1 MEEAPR
7 QLAPQAPPG
16 PSPEA
21 PPPVQPREEHGPAE
35 PSAGHE
41 IVPTAPPQSSKSF
54 RFPLRPGKGSIGT
67 RCLVKANH
75 FFAELPHKDLHHYD
89 VRSDFSNLHSISSV
103 IPYP

>member
-1 MEEAPR
+1 VGLHQKR
-7 QLAPQAPPG
+7 HQLG
-16 PSPEA
+16 PSQPSPAA
-21 PPPVQPREEHGPAE
+21 PPPRLLSRLERSTRQLT
-35 PSAGHE
+35 HE

-75 FFAELPHKDLHHYD
+75 FFAELPDKDLHHYD
-89 VRSDFSNLHSISSV
+89 VRSDFSNLHYISSV